1 MNTDH
6 ESCEEKH
13 ESQPETESRGPLVTD
28 LGLPSEASSHSDSTI
43 KSIKLMKCTIRDP
56 NQQVLVLENGVLKA
70 VPDKGTTTPE
80 TFYISTSQLSTTSI
94 KKENHIFLAV
104 SKGELCLHCD
114 TVKDPEH
121 PSLQL
126 KKKNIK
132 ELNSLNSK
140 ESLPFTFL
148 KEQIGSYFTLE
159 SAANHG
165 YFIYTSNIPR
175 QPVGVTKDLGKEKNT
190 QFEFENIS
198 VNLNVVQDG
207 VYKLTMAKPCM
218 TMEL

>member
-1 MNTDH
+1 MNFPSFLH
-6 ESCEEKH
+6 K
-13 ESQPETESRGPLVTD
+13 VAW
-28 LGLPSEASSHSDSTI
+28 LPHKFSFFF
-43 KSIKLMKCTIRDP
+43 
-56 NQQVLVLENGVLKA
+56 Q
-70 VPDKGTTTPE
+70 
-80 TFYISTSQLSTTSI
+80 
-94 KKENHIFLAV
+94 
-104 SKGELCLHCD
+104 
-114 TVKDPEH
+114 
-121 PSLQL
+121 
-126 KKKNIK
+126 KKNIK

-198 VNLNVVQDG
+198 VNLSVVQDG